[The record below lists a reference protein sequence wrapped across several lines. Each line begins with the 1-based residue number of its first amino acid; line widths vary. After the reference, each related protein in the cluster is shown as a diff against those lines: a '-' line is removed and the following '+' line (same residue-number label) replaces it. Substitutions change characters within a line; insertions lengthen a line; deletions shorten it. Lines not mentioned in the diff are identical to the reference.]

1 MKTTK
6 PGICVVQLT
15 LFSAYSKNDRVV
27 SYFIWVKTIFGSNL
41 VTKNA
46 QIQLKVKAMEVPK
59 DLNSG
64 ENSSTFI
71 VQAKGPIPIRKKII
85 QLRVL

>member
-1 MKTTK
+1 M
-6 PGICVVQLT
+6 
-15 LFSAYSKNDRVV
+15 

-46 QIQLKVKAMEVPK
+46 QIQLKVKAIEVPK

-71 VQAKGPIPIRKKII
+71 VQAKGPIPVRKKNTIKSSI
-85 QLRVL
+85 AVSRNGRAAGYILVGPLYRLL